1 MAKVHK
7 AHKSSK
13 KYGFQRNKKTT
24 VAWIVGIVAV
34 IAAIVIGVVAYNNSR
49 TGSIPVT
56 APAEASLNNIADN
69 WQVLASHT
77 DKVVNE
83 YAYYY
88 AEGVDENGATVLTYT
103 TDLIDVAQIYI
114 KPTTMLETV
123 ETRGDYSR
131 ASIFTVDLGQLFAG
145 EVDMDTTVMTLQAG
159 NDNVLVFVASY
170 DAETL
175 DDSLLHAVIAEL
187 EAIIAE
193 GPVVTEET
201 VEETETA
208 EETVETEAAEETTEE
223 TAETT
228 EETTEAAE

>member
-24 VAWIVGIVAV
+24 IAWIVGIVAV
-34 IAAIVIGVVAYNNSR
+34 IVALVIGIVAYNNSCYGEV
-49 TGSIPVT
+49 TVT
-56 APAEASLNNIADN
+56 APAEASLTNIADN

-77 DKVVNE
+77 DKITNE
-83 YAYYY
+83 YLNAYGT
-88 AEGVDENGATVLTYT
+88 ESDGNGFTLLTYN
-103 TDLIDVAQIYI
+103 TDLVDAAQII
-114 KPTTMLETV
+114 LKPMIGGWSYEV
-123 ETRGDYSR
+123 QGYFNRN
-131 ASIFTVDLGQLFAG
+131 SIFTSPMSDLFAG
-145 EVDMDTTVMTLQAG
+145 KVDLSTTVMNLQAG
-159 NDNVLVFVASY
+159 NEDVLVMVSVLNPETMD
-170 DAETL
+170 DA
-175 DDSLLHAVIAEL
+175 LLHAVIAEL